1 MDYKFKI
8 AGIPTVLDLSYTAKR
23 SIADNG
29 LNADLVR
36 HTVMDAHR
44 WLALQ
49 APGSVIAI
57 SDSMLG
63 YTAVCGISEFDASAE
78 TPELQVTVVTVI
90 PETGANLYLKRN
102 VKALYEVNNKEE
114 IG

>member
-8 AGIPTVLDLSYTAKR
+8 AGIPAILDLSYTAKR

-49 APGSVIAI
+49 APGSVVAI

-63 YTAVCGISEFDASAE
+63 YTAVCGISEFDTSVE
-78 TPELQVTVVTVI
+78 SPELQVTVVTVI

-102 VKALYEVNNKEE
+102 VKALYEVNKEVM
-114 IG
+114 